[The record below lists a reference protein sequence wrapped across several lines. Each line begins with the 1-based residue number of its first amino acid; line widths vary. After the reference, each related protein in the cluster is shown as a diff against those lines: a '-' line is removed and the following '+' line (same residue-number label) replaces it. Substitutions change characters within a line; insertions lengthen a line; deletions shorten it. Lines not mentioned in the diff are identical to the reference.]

1 MNKANF
7 RTCEPR
13 LQGDCFRVTKTCF
26 FLNVFLWYTPLSQK
40 LGGYYPSNFEIIYIY
55 TIYIYTQYIS
65 VYFFKYFLYGSSG
78 GITPMIRDFR
88 NDCLSIWDRIVPWHG
103 HSAGMSAESIQKHSY
118 PSLIKHG
125 WLGNPR
131 HKWACHRK
139 TTENGAFSSHVW
151 VLRGISQLIRVDLM
165 LQTLTNP
172 GGRGQK
178 WDLLRPAWYRN

>member
-1 MNKANF
+1 MKISVFPVRDSPGTLWTKATF

-78 GITPMIRDFR
+78 GITPHDSWLSEW
-88 NDCLSIWDRIVPWHG
+88 LSIDLEIAIVPWHG
-103 HSAGMSAESIQKHSY
+103 HLAGMSAESIQKHSY

-131 HKWACHRK
+131 HKW
-139 TTENGAFSSHVW
+139 SLS
-151 VLRGISQLIRVDLM
+151 
-165 LQTLTNP
+165 
-172 GGRGQK
+172 
-178 WDLLRPAWYRN
+178 